1 MSIWVDVNGWPIPP
15 TILLGCLVAEIV
27 YLRGW
32 RLLINAEQRK
42 SVRTMRSPRQ
52 NGSFTGLYRWD
63 SWFWRGIYFLAAL
76 FVFLLASS
84 APIDLFSAR
93 FFWVHMVQHLLVLI
107 VMAPLLVAGAPFLPL
122 WLGLPRWGRRLI
134 KTLRMG
140 RFFYELG
147 RRLRQP
153 AITCAIL
160 IIGIWGWHWPSLYD
174 LALTN
179 GLIHDWFEHL
189 TFLVV
194 SALFWTQIIPSP
206 PLQPRTGYLGRMGC
220 IGFAIAQNVVLAILI
235 AFAQVP
241 LYTPYIHA
249 VQTLGGFSALQDQQ
263 LGAGIMWTFGDVPF
277 LVAFSI
283 LIQRWLA
290 LQLDEDEPPTP
301 AVVVAQ
307 HSEAKVGETP

>member
-1 MSIWVDVNGWPIPP
+1 MSIWVDVNGWPVPP
-15 TILLGCLVAEIV
+15 LVLLGCLVAEIV
-27 YLRGW
+27 YFRGW
-32 RLLINAEQRK
+32 RLLVNAEQRK
-42 SVRTMRSPRQ
+42 SARTTRSPLQ
-52 NGSFTGLYRWD
+52 DGSLAALYRPD
-63 SWFWRGIYFLAAL
+63 SWFWRGLYFLGAL

-84 APIDLFSAR
+84 APVDIFSAR

-134 KTLRMG
+134 KTLRLG

-147 RRLRQP
+147 RWLRQP
-153 AITCAIL
+153 PITCAIL
-160 IIGIWGWHWPSLYD
+160 IIGIWGWHWPPLYD

-179 GLIHDWFEHL
+179 GIIHDWCEHL

-206 PLQPRTGYLGRMGC
+206 PLRPRTGYIGRMGC
-220 IGFAIAQNVVLAILI
+220 LGFAIAQNVILAILI
-235 AFAQVP
+235 AFTQVP

-249 VQTLGGFSALQDQQ
+249 VQGLGGFTALQDQQ

-277 LVAFSI
+277 GVAFGI
-283 LIQRWLA
+283 LVQRWLA
-290 LQLDEDEPPTP
+290 TQLDEDEHPAP
-301 AVVVAQ
+301 AVTQ
-307 HSEAKVGETP
+307 HTEAKVGKTP